1 MALDLLA
8 IEPNKVSTDLSGYI
22 TYIYGEGKT
31 GKTTMAS
38 KMKNALLLAF
48 EPGYKAIPGIRA
60 QDITSWAQVK
70 QVQRQLRDPKVKEA
84 YKSIVVDTVDIAAAL
99 CEKYVCSQAG
109 VERLNDVPYGQGWT
123 KVKKEF
129 EETFR
134 AIAQDGYALF
144 FISHS
149 KDKVFKAKDGTEY
162 NQIVP
167 SCPTTYNE
175 IVKNMA
181 DIYAFAEKYLDE
193 NGENRVRLNLRSPD
207 NRADTGCRFKYI
219 VNTINFE
226 YSDLVKALE
235 NAIETEAQMTNNASL
250 FTDEKVKAVEVVNY
264 DYDALMA
271 EFQSIVSILME
282 KDNNF
287 YTPRITQIVDKY
299 LGKGRKVSE
308 ATRDQAEFIFLIITE
323 MKEELL

>member
-149 KDKVFKAKDGTEY
+149 KDKVFKAKRWHRIQSDCSFMSY
-162 NQIVP
+162 NLQ
-167 SCPTTYNE
+167 
-175 IVKNMA
+175 
-181 DIYAFAEKYLDE
+181 
-193 NGENRVRLNLRSPD
+193 
-207 NRADTGCRFKYI
+207 
-219 VNTINFE
+219 
-226 YSDLVKALE
+226 
-235 NAIETEAQMTNNASL
+235 
-250 FTDEKVKAVEVVNY
+250 
-264 DYDALMA
+264 
-271 EFQSIVSILME
+271 
-282 KDNNF
+282 
-287 YTPRITQIVDKY
+287 
-299 LGKGRKVSE
+299 
-308 ATRDQAEFIFLIITE
+308 
-323 MKEELL
+323 

>member
-235 NAIETEAQMTNNASL
+235 DAIETEAQMTNNASL

-271 EFQSIVSILME
+271 EFQSIVSTLME

-299 LGKGRKVSE
+299 LGKGKKVSE
-308 ATRDQAEFIFLIITE
+308 ATRDQAEFIFLIIAE

>member
-193 NGENRVRLNLRSPD
+193 AGENRVRLNLRSPD

-235 NAIETEAQMTNNASL
+235 DAIETEAQMTNNASL
-250 FTDEKVKAVEVVNY
+250 FTDEKVKAVEVANY

-271 EFQSIVSILME
+271 EFQSIVSTLME

-299 LGKGRKVSE
+299 LGKGKKVSE
-308 ATRDQAEFIFLIITE
+308 ATRDQAEFIFLIIAE

>member
-134 AIAQDGYALF
+134 AIAAGRISRKHLICIFLLYFYQIQLTTGFRHISFGKRYNFLPEKLWNVFNEIPLF
-144 FISHS
+144 F
-149 KDKVFKAKDGTEY
+149 
-162 NQIVP
+162 
-167 SCPTTYNE
+167 
-175 IVKNMA
+175 
-181 DIYAFAEKYLDE
+181 LD
-193 NGENRVRLNLRSPD
+193 
-207 NRADTGCRFKYI
+207 
-219 VNTINFE
+219 
-226 YSDLVKALE
+226 
-235 NAIETEAQMTNNASL
+235 
-250 FTDEKVKAVEVVNY
+250 
-264 DYDALMA
+264 
-271 EFQSIVSILME
+271 
-282 KDNNF
+282 
-287 YTPRITQIVDKY
+287 
-299 LGKGRKVSE
+299 
-308 ATRDQAEFIFLIITE
+308 
-323 MKEELL
+323 